1 MDIMNVEEYKTWIGG
16 IARRFKQS
24 QIKAA
29 TAVNVEMLKFYWSL
43 GADIVRLE
51 KDQPWGSKFMQRV
64 SADLKAWMPEA
75 KCFSV
80 RNLQYMRLFVELY
93 GTRGIAQQP
102 VAQLASGEFTQQ
114 VVAQISAVGSR
125 TTELRQFEQDF
136 PNVSRMLFAVPWG
149 HHVHI
154 MDKFKEDQRVDM
166 LFYNVIERRYY
177 VIEVKVRK
185 FDPADI
191 GQIGTYMVA
200 VNHQLKRPDDQ
211 QTVGLII
218 CREKDRVTVQYA
230 LESSSLPIG
239 VSDYVLERF
248 IPADFKSQMPTIEEV
263 EGELTR
269 RMEIAKERRI
279 GVSHTEV

>member
-16 IARRFKQS
+16 IARRYRQS

-114 VVAQISAVGSR
+114 VVAQISAVGS
-125 TTELRQFEQDF
+125 
-136 PNVSRMLFAVPWG
+136 PCP
-149 HHVHI
+149 HH
-154 MDKFKEDQRVDM
+154 
-166 LFYNVIERRYY
+166 
-177 VIEVKVRK
+177 
-185 FDPADI
+185 
-191 GQIGTYMVA
+191 G
-200 VNHQLKRPDDQ
+200 
-211 QTVGLII
+211 
-218 CREKDRVTVQYA
+218 
-230 LESSSLPIG
+230 
-239 VSDYVLERF
+239 
-248 IPADFKSQMPTIEEV
+248 
-263 EGELTR
+263 
-269 RMEIAKERRI
+269 
-279 GVSHTEV
+279 